1 MMQIQATLK
10 NQEQFVQQFAQQVN
24 GEENRCLNA
33 HSVIFPDTAG
43 SISYISHSHFS
54 FILSNVLLRE
64 EMVYNSQD
72 DLTKSDFV
80 DFGLFADGAVE
91 SSFLTEQS
99 QFQIRVPN
107 GLLSNKGSHIR

>member
-1 MMQIQATLK
+1 MKIQATLK

-24 GEENRCLNA
+24 GKENRCLNA

-64 EMVYNSQD
+64 EKVILWTLD
-72 DLTKSDFV
+72 CL
-80 DFGLFADGAVE
+80 
-91 SSFLTEQS
+91 LTEPLKVV
-99 QFQIRVPN
+99 F
-107 GLLSNKGSHIR
+107 